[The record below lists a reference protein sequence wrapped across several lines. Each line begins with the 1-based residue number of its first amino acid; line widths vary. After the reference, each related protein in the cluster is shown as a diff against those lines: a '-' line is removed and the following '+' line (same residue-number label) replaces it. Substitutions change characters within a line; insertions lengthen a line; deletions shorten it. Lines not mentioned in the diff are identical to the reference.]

1 MIITISVLA
10 VTTALLLMI
19 GAIVDDHSMPFIYV
33 PMAAAITNMI
43 IVLPFLAT
51 DLITDENTS
60 RAAYFGIL
68 AAAFPLSIALVAA
81 VACSAAFVRN
91 RVDTKRR
98 IAAQNELAT

>member
-19 GAIVDDHSMPFIYV
+19 GAIIDDHSMAFIYV
-33 PMAAAITNMI
+33 PMAAAIMI

-68 AAAFPLSIALVAA
+68 AGAFPLSIALVAA